1 MKSENYGHN
10 QAGEG
15 SAFVFEGVILVLA
28 ALVGA
33 TITVIGGFFIWAWKG
48 AQKISTPFLPTREGL
63 ESALKR
69 THGNTFKAVT
79 LSLIELLMG
88 REIEVNGDVLSKLS
102 EIPPQTEGEARA
114 AIEELGYSVPSDFKH
129 RWDKLCAE
137 GKVAR
142 EEAAKP
148 AAPAPAP
155 VHRGPSIG
163 DIFGIARMALN
174 DLKGLIPVPAPAAP
188 SAAEQARAI
197 EVAVAAAL
205 AKRAQA
211 AKPAAKPRIALNA
224 KQRAAV
230 RAKAVKAVKAV
241 KAATPPAVP
250 AGKP

>member
-63 ESALKR
+63 ESALRR
-69 THGNTFKAVT
+69 TRGNTFKAVT
-79 LSLIELLMG
+79 LALLERLMG
-88 REIEVNGDVLSKLS
+88 REIEVDYGKIS
-102 EIPPQTEGEARA
+102 EVPPRTEEEARGML
-114 AIEELGYSVPSDFKH
+114 EELGHTPGSDFK
-129 RWDKLCAE
+129 RKWETLCEE
-137 GKVAR
+137 GRIAR

-148 AAPAPAP
+148 EKQSPQEPGMMEAVTAAFAKAGRGIARDVAAVCAPAAPAP
-155 VHRGPSIG
+155 
-163 DIFGIARMALN
+163 
-174 DLKGLIPVPAPAAP
+174 
-188 SAAEQARAI
+188 SAADQARAI

>member
-1 MKSENYGHN
+1 MKSENYGP

-33 TITVIGGFFIWAWKG
+33 TITVVGGLFIWAFRDGTK
-48 AQKISTPFLPTREGL
+48 KSPFLPTTSGL
-63 ESALKR
+63 QNAMER
-69 THGNTFKAVT
+69 CGGDGFKA
-79 LSLIELLMG
+79 LSLSVLERAMG
-88 REIEVNGDVLSKLS
+88 RELEDVALDKISDV
-102 EIPPQTEGEARA
+102 PAMTESEARVQLEA
-114 AIEELGYSVPSDFKH
+114 LGYHADAGFKA
-129 RWDKLCAE
+129 RWEKLAE
-137 GKVAR
+137 GKVAK
-142 EEAAKP
+142 EAAAKSP
-148 AAPAPAP
+148 CAAPA
-155 VHRGPSIG
+155 HKGPSMGEILGLAKGIIG
-163 DIFGIARMALN
+163 EFR
-174 DLKGLIPVPAPAAP
+174 GLIPQPAPASP
-188 SAAEQARAI
+188 SAADQAKAIEQA
-197 EVAVAAAL
+197 VSAAL

>member
-1 MKSENYGHN
+1 MRSENFG
-10 QAGEG
+10 QAQCGE
-15 SAFVFEGVILVLA
+15 SSKFLPEAIILVLA

-33 TITVIGGFFIWAWKG
+33 TITLVGGLFVWAWKG
-48 AQKISTPFLPTREGL
+48 SAKIATPFLPSREGL

-69 THGNTFKAVT
+69 TRGNTFKAVT
-79 LSLIELLMG
+79 LALLERLMG
-88 REIEVNGDVLSKLS
+88 REIEVDYGKIS
-102 EIPPQTEGEARA
+102 EVPPRTEEEARGML
-114 AIEELGYSVPSDFKH
+114 EELGHTPGSDFK
-129 RWDKLCAE
+129 RKWETLCEE
-137 GKVAR
+137 GRIAR

-188 SAAEQARAI
+188 SAADQARAI